1 MTAKYAFDS
10 NLLKLSMNKEIEL
23 AKKEWIVI
31 RKDKTPN
38 KDGICICQHTIK
50 NIVYCYNINTKRYI
64 SVGLVCCKKFQLKLK
79 KSGNKLLIKVFDEI
93 FEKGFDEIF
102 EKGGYSKITDIFEYS
117 DKVECELK
125 RMAHKMYEH
134 ITDISELHL
143 LLAQIKNLIDEYK
156 FEYMQTNYD
165 IISEKIVALTPKPK
179 SEIAKRYKEEQA
191 RLLEEGFC
199 QRTQQFIT
207 IESKAPPLETKP
219 KSEIVKRYEEEQA
232 RLLEEQKR
240 GCSKCVE
247 AKRKGY
253 KQCYI
258 CKNKGKTDCK
268 KCAEANER
276 GFLLCYKCNENK
288 KKAKGCEMCNGTGQ
302 MYWSDDVYGECIHCQ
317 DF

>member
-1 MTAKYAFDS
+1 MTAKYAFNN
-10 NLLKLSMNKEIEL
+10 NLLQLSMNEDIEL
-23 AKKEWIVI
+23 AKKEWILI

-50 NIVYCYNINTKRYI
+50 NIVYCYNIKTKRYI

-79 KSGNKLLIKVFDEI
+79 SGNKLLIKVFDEM

-102 EKGGYSKITDIFEYS
+102 EKGGYSKIIDVFEYS

-125 RMAHKMYEH
+125 KMAQKMYEH

-143 LLAQIKNLIDEYK
+143 LLAQIKNLIDDYK
-156 FEYMQTNYD
+156 FEYMQPTYD
-165 IISEKIVALTPKPK
+165 VISEKIMLL
-179 SEIAKRYKEEQA
+179 KEEQ
-191 RLLEEGFC
+191 
-199 QRTQQFIT
+199 
-207 IESKAPPLETKP
+207 KP
-219 KSEIVKRYEEEQA
+219 IPIKEKLEIVKKYEEEQA

-258 CKNKGKTDCK
+258 CKNKGNTDCK
-268 KCAEANER
+268 KCADANER
-276 GFLLCYKCNENK
+276 GFLLCYNCYQK
-288 KKAKGCEMCNGTGQ
+288 KKEAE
-302 MYWSDDVYGECIHCQ
+302 YSPRSDDNWSYLP
-317 DF
+317 

>member
-10 NLLKLSMNKEIEL
+10 NLLQLSMNEDIEL

-38 KDGICICQHTIK
+38 KEGICICQHTIK

-102 EKGGYSKITDIFEYS
+102 EKGGYSKIIDVFEYS

-125 RMAHKMYEH
+125 KMAHKMYEH

-143 LLAQIKNLIDEYK
+143 LLAQIKNLIDDYK
-156 FEYMQTNYD
+156 FEYMQTTYD
-165 IISEKIVALTPKPK
+165 VISEKIAALTPVVIQIPV
-179 SEIAKRYKEEQA
+179 
-191 RLLEEGFC
+191 
-199 QRTQQFIT
+199 
-207 IESKAPPLETKP
+207 SKAPPPETKQ
-219 KSEIVKRYEEEQA
+219 KLEIVKRYEEEQA

-253 KQCYI
+253 KQCYL

-276 GFLLCYKCNENK
+276 GFLLCYNCNQKNK
-288 KKAKGCEMCNGTGQ
+288 LAKGCEMCNGTGE

-317 DF
+317 DIR